1 VKKTIVVT
9 ICLSYLKST
18 KDELKLIEDDP
29 NEFVNLGLD
38 TCEKQKSLVP
48 KTQAVKLL
56 EALCDR
62 IDGTVPF
69 VTIFAATVI
78 SVVLGTPSESIR
90 KEQLDLFKE
99 YENSAF
105 LKGDKL
111 VIAESCLVAL
121 TALSYVIPK
130 RPEMTTIFEET
141 MSAHIN
147 DFVKTDSIIMR
158 SRFALMLG
166 YYADMIYKNK
176 EDKFK

>member
-130 RPEMTTIFEET
+130 IFEET